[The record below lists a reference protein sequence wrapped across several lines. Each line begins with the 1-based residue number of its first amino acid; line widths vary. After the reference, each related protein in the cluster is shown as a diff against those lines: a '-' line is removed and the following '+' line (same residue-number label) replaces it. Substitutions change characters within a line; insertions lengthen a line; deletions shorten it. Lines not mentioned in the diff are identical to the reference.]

1 MYSTAAAG
9 LSCITRD
16 LHCGS
21 RALELQHED
30 LVVPQHVW
38 VSVVQPEIELESPA
52 LQDGFLTR
60 SVFLFFNVLIV
71 KNPNMSKHKRKE
83 T

>member
-1 MYSTAAAG
+1 MCLTAAAG
-9 LSCITRD
+9 LSCVTRD

-21 RALELQHED
+21 RALELHHEGS
-30 LVVPQHVW
+30 VAPQHVG

-60 SVFLFFNVLIV
+60 SVCFLMCSL
-71 KNPNMSKHKRKE
+71 
-83 T
+83 